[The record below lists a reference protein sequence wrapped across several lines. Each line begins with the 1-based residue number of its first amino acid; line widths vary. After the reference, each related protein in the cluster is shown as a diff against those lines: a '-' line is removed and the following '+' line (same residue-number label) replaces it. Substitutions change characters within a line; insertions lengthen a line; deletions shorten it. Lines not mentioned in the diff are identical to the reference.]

1 MALTLFS
8 NVIHLSIKEID
19 FFQDVHLFLHVHLN
33 FQIAFD
39 CCIFDNEVFVGMDNA
54 LGTSY
59 LEVRMKA

>member
-1 MALTLFS
+1 MTLFS

-19 FFQDVHLFLHVHLN
+19 FSQDAHLFLHVLLKI
-33 FQIAFD
+33 QITFD